1 MKGKLIVF
9 EGPEG
14 CGKTTKAKMVYNFFK
29 KKNKKVVLLREPG
42 GIKISEQ
49 IRKIILNPKNKNM
62 CALTELL
69 LYEAA
74 RAQLVCEKIKPLL
87 KKGYIVLMD
96 RFYLA
101 TTVYQGYGRGISK
114 KIIDYLNNLVT
125 QNIKPDLTIIYD
137 VSRKEALKRLS
148 EREKKDRIEQES
160 SSFHN
165 KIRRGYLK
173 EGKLINAVI
182 IKTDGKSA
190 SEVFD
195 ITKKVLFRVI
205 KWQ

>member
-14 CGKTTKAKMVYNFFK
+14 CGKTTKAKMAFDFLK
-29 KKNKKVVLLREPG
+29 REKRKVVLLRDPG

-49 IRKIILNPKNKNM
+49 IRKIILNPQNKKM
-62 CALTELL
+62 CDLTELL

-101 TTVYQGYGRGISK
+101 TTVYQGYGRRIK
-114 KIIDYLNNLVT
+114 KQIITYLNNLAT

-137 VSRKEALKRLS
+137 VSRKEALKRMKI
-148 EREKKDRIEQES
+148 RRVKDRIEMEN

-165 KIRRGYLK
+165 KIRQGYLK
-173 EGKLINAVI
+173 EGKLIKAKI
-182 IKTDGKSA
+182 IKTDNKKTA
-190 SEVFD
+190 EVFD
-195 ITKKVLFRVI
+195 ITKKILLKVI
-205 KWQ
+205 